1 MATYNYKCG
10 NEKCEDHEKV
20 KSVSMPMMEYS
31 EDKLP
36 KCEKCGEKPIR
47 IFGIAGHQ
55 TFGDGY
61 KG

>member
-1 MATYNYKCG
+1 MATYQYKCV
-10 NEKCEDHEKV
+10 NEECKEYQKA
-20 KSVSMPMMEYS
+20 KSVNMPMAEYS

-36 KCEKCGEKPIR
+36 KCEKCGNATGR
-47 IFGIAGHQ
+47 IFSLAGHQ

>member
-1 MATYNYKCG
+1 MAWYEYKCV
-10 NEKCEDHEKV
+10 NENCEDFE
-20 KSVSMPMMEYS
+20 VSKTVSIPMKEYS

-36 KCEKCGEKPIR
+36 LCEKCGEKVR
-47 IFGIAGHQ
+47 RVFGIAGHQ